1 MSQIASVDY
10 LITCIYQSNCS
21 VKTQIKNIET
31 FIIRSSDGG
40 TEFQLVAFV
49 NDVNQDANEGS
60 DGVEHM

>member
-1 MSQIASVDY
+1 MLQIASVDY
-10 LITCIYQSNCS
+10 LITCIYRSNFDLKLRAGS
-21 VKTQIKNIET
+21 IET
-31 FIIRSSDGG
+31 SIIRSSVEG

>member
-10 LITCIYQSNCS
+10 LITCIYQGNYD
-21 VKTQIKNIET
+21 VNQEGKYY
-31 FIIRSSDGG
+31 FIIRSSDEG

-49 NDVNQDANEGS
+49 NDVDQDANEGS